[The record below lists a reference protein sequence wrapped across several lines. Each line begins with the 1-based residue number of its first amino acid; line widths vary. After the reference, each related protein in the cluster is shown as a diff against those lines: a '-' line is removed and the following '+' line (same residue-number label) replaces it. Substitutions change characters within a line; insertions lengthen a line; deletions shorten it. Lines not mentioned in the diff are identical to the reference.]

1 MFKLQINQCDEILLR
16 IQVPDTISRAPRT
29 LLEFDKWK
37 GKLHLWLLLLPI
49 IKERNFLGSQLREWV
64 LFFSLP
70 VLTGK
75 LPGEYLKHF
84 SLLIASLHILLADTI
99 SPIDLDNVQ
108 GYLKEFYMKLPQLY
122 GM

>member
-1 MFKLQINQCDEILLR
+1 
-16 IQVPDTISRAPRT
+16 
-29 LLEFDKWK
+29 
-37 GKLHLWLLLLPI
+37 
-49 IKERNFLGSQLREWV
+49 V
-64 LFFSLP
+64 LFFALP

-99 SPIDLDNVQ
+99 SPVDLNNVQ
-108 GYLKEFYMKLPQLY
+108 GYLKEFYIKLPQLY